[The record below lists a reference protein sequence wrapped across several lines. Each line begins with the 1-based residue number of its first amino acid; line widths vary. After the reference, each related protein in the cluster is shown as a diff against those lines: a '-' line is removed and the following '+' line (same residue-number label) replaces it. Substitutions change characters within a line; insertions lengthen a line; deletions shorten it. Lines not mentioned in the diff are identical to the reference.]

1 MNYWYERLRF
11 VANLQSEHVDIRRLG
26 FSKSNVVYCGLK
38 YPFC

>member
-1 MNYWYERLRF
+1 MNWYERLRF
-11 VANLQSEHVDIRRLG
+11 VANLQSEHVDIRLLG